1 MILLLEN
8 KTTRV
13 DESDINFS
21 YYDDI
26 DIMKALLTDEKC
38 NNFLDDFLDD
48 HTVFDKYDTII
59 IHESIYREEKR
70 KEFFEELESY
80 CKGKNLVKFS
90 GNNTQ
95 ALLTSISLDLS
106 DKDLYTNLVDF
117 LEEYRNNNHNI
128 LMLAYGKHWD
138 LNKLLNVLQKLNL
151 FIENYEDE
159 KLDFDEFE
167 DDFDL
172 LEFKNLL
179 NNNEYNVLFRNL
191 DNFENEISL
200 EQIKVLASNFKKL
213 IMEKSK

>member
-8 KTTRV
+8 TTTRLA
-13 DESDINFS
+13 ESEINFS
-21 YYDDI
+21 HYDDI
-26 DIMKALLTDEKC
+26 MKTVSTDERC
-38 NNFLDDFLDD
+38 NDLLDAFL
-48 HTVFDKYDTII
+48 HNHAVFDKYETII

-70 KEFFEELESY
+70 KYFFEELENY
-80 CKGKNLVKFS
+80 CKDRKLIKFS

-106 DKDLYTNLVDF
+106 DKDLYTNLVAF
-117 LEEYRNNNHNI
+117 LEEYRNHNYNI

-179 NNNEYNVLFRNL
+179 NNNAYNVLLQNL

-200 EQIKVLASNFKKL
+200 EQIKVLASNFQKL
-213 IMEKSK
+213 IQEKSK